1 MHMNGSELIRAA
13 KGSNRGEALYIRL
26 ADDILS
32 YIKKAD
38 IRPGMRIPSERKLA
52 EMFQTSR
59 TSVREAVR
67 ILENRGI
74 LEIQIGNGMY
84 LKETMP
90 EDFCMI
96 ELWKTNYM
104 EILEIKT
111 LLEFHIIEELCQYAA
126 PADLLAIE
134 SALKLLEEG
143 YDQGIFDHQADTL
156 FHKRIRAC
164 SKNQTLVQ
172 LIDNL
177 LLELDTY
184 GMGQEG
190 FQKFWFDTIPY
201 HRKLYEAIV
210 THDEKKAHD
219 AFYTISDI
227 DKAALNVINKNK
239 RVG

>member
-1 MHMNGSELIRAA
+1 MKGSEFIRAA
-13 KGSNRGEALYIRL
+13 NGSGRGEALYIRL
-26 ADDILS
+26 ADNILS

-67 ILENRGI
+67 ILENKGI

-96 ELWKTNYM
+96 ELWKTDYL
-104 EILEIKT
+104 EILDIKT
-111 LLEFHIIEELCQYAA
+111 ILEFHIIEDLCRYVA

-143 YDQGIFDHQADTL
+143 YDQGIFDHQADML

-164 SKNQTLVQ
+164 CKNQTLVQ

-184 GMGQEG
+184 GIGQES
-190 FQKFWFDTIPY
+190 FRKFWFDTIPY

-210 THDEKKAHD
+210 AHDVKKAHE
-219 AFYTISDI
+219 AFYTISEI

>member
-1 MHMNGSELIRAA
+1 M
-13 KGSNRGEALYIRL
+13 
-26 ADDILS
+26 
-32 YIKKAD
+32 
-38 IRPGMRIPSERKLA
+38 
-52 EMFQTSR
+52 
-59 TSVREAVR
+59 REAVR
-67 ILENRGI
+67 ILENKGI
-74 LEIQIGNGMY
+74 LEIQVGNGMY

-96 ELWKTNYM
+96 ELWKTDYL
-104 EILEIKT
+104 EILDIKT
-111 LLEFHIIEELCQYAA
+111 ILEFHIIEDLCRYVA

-134 SALKLLEEG
+134 SALKLLEDG
-143 YDQGIFDHQADTL
+143 YDQGIFDHQADML

-164 SKNQTLVQ
+164 CKNQTLVQ

-184 GMGQEG
+184 GIGQES
-190 FQKFWFDTIPY
+190 FRKFWFDTIPY

-210 THDEKKAHD
+210 AHDVKKAHE
-219 AFYTISDI
+219 AFYTISEI

>member
-1 MHMNGSELIRAA
+1 MNGSELIRAA

-210 THDEKKAHD
+210 THDVKKAHD

>member
-1 MHMNGSELIRAA
+1 MNGSELIRAA

-143 YDQGIFDHQADTL
+143 YAQGIFDHQADTL

-210 THDEKKAHD
+210 THDVKKAHD